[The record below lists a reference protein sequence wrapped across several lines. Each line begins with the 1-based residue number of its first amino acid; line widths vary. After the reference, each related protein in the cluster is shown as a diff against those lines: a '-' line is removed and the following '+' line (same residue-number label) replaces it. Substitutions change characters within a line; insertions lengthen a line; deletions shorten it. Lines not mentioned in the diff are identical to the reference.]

1 MTTPR
6 IMGANSLVNT
16 WTLTKIRM
24 RLAMRNR
31 TFLFFSLIMPL
42 GFLFFFVLVLA
53 KGQAGWIAYTLGAVL
68 TLTVMGSFWGLSVQ
82 LVMFREAGI
91 LRRFRLAPLGAGPML
106 ASSILANYLLV
117 VPSVVIEILACKWA
131 LHMPGR
137 GNLWA
142 GFLLLTGGSA
152 AFSAFGLI
160 VASVTNTMQE
170 TQVINQLI
178 WTGFLFLSGASVP
191 LAIFPHWIQRA
202 ALFMPATYLAT
213 GLEAATTN
221 LAGTREILTDVIALS
236 VGVLVAFEISR
247 QPFRWEPEAK

>member
-1 MTTPR
+1 
-6 IMGANSLVNT
+6 
-16 WTLTKIRM
+16 
-24 RLAMRNR
+24 
-31 TFLFFSLIMPL
+31 
-42 GFLFFFVLVLA
+42 
-53 KGQAGWIAYTLGAVL
+53 
-68 TLTVMGSFWGLSVQ
+68 MGSFWGLSVQ

-117 VPSVVIEILACKWA
+117 IPSVIIEILACKWA
-131 LHMPGR
+131 LHMPGW

-142 GFLLLTGGSA
+142 VFLLITVGSA

-202 ALFMPATYLAT
+202 ALFMPATYLAN

-221 LAGTREILTDVIALS
+221 ASTPVEVLTDFVALTL
-236 VGVLVAFEISR
+236 GLLVAFEISR
-247 QPFRWEPEAK
+247 RLFRWEPEAKFPNSAKLWALAALVPFVAFGIYENVAGNRLQRIQQNFHSLSTREAPPPPPDVH